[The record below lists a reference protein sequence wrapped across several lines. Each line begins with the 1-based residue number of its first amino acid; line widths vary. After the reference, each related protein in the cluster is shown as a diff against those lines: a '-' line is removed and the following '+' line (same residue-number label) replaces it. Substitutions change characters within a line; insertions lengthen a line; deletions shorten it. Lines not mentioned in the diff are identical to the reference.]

1 LSQSLNTDDWI
12 CIFIK
17 VKIQLVAGVL

>member
-1 LSQSLNTDDWI
+1 LSQSLNPDDWI